1 MRVTTIVIDG
11 LNEEDFRRSVQN
23 RLREGRVAPAIAR
36 LRTLLAPYAGPEGP
50 LPERFLTVAPAE
62 LIFSGWAS
70 LGDGIARHDRPGRPV
85 TALGIA
91 FGWAGEDVPQPDAEG
106 RLQPYLETAY
116 FNDDSF
122 PFSQSSRDDLLDGY
136 SSEGCTWGG
145 DNLAVDTAL
154 VLHGIDDLYGA
165 LAALEDHLLASD
177 EPDEAGLIAGS
188 IGACLLSALLIE
200 AVKVQIA
207 NHRLPRPVCVTAGS
221 NGVYPYF
228 DAPIAGMPAE
238 VLKASENDED
248 MVPADQGV
256 PVPRYSSLLVTSIPR
271 ARKRAVLVLN
281 ENEDETAHRLAGLR
295 QLHGAEPEAPIVS
308 APVPER
314 FEPDA
319 PGPEPVLAH
328 EAGGLL
334 LAKKPPKTSGD
345 FRDMLTPRDGD
356 LQQRLQSLLATHAPR
371 PAEAERLP
379 EPSIDGEP
387 QAELPA
393 EPAWLEQEIQ
403 APVEAPMA
411 GEAEPEWFEDDPRP
425 SRWSR
430 LKSWLRALG
439 GRRAP

>member
-23 RLREGRVAPAIAR
+23 RLREGRIAPAIAR
-36 LRTLLAPYAGPEGP
+36 LRTLLAPYAGPDGP
-50 LPERFLTVAPAE
+50 LPERFLTVTAAE
-62 LIFSGWAS
+62 LIFSGWES

-91 FGWAGEDVPQPDAEG
+91 FGWAGEEVPQPDAEG
-106 RLQPYLETAY
+106 RLQPHLETAY

-122 PFSQSSRDDLLDGY
+122 PFSQSSRDDLLEGY

-165 LAALEDHLLASD
+165 LAALEDHLLGSD
-177 EPDEAGLIAGS
+177 EPDEALLVAGS
-188 IGACLLSALLIE
+188 IAACLLSALLVE

-207 NHRLPRPVCVTAGS
+207 NHGLPRPVCVTAGS

-228 DAPIAGMPAE
+228 DAPIAGMPAD
-238 VLKASENDED
+238 VLKVNENAED

-281 ENEDETAHRLAGLR
+281 ENEDETADRLAGLR
-295 QLHGAEPEAPIVS
+295 QLHDAEPDAPI
-308 APVPER
+308 APALAPER
-314 FEPDA
+314 FEPGA
-319 PGPEPVLAH
+319 PEPEPALAH

-345 FRDMLTPRDGD
+345 FRDMLAPREGD
-356 LQQRLQSLLATHAPR
+356 LQQRLQSLLATHAPS
-371 PAEAERLP
+371 PEEAGPLP
-379 EPSIDGEP
+379 EPSTDWEP
-387 QAELPA
+387 QADPPA
-393 EPAWLEQEIQ
+393 DPAWLEQEIQ
-403 APVEAPMA
+403 TPAQAFVAS
-411 GEAEPEWFEDDPRP
+411 EAEPEWFDDEPKP

-430 LKSWLRALG
+430 LKGWLG
-439 GRRAP
+439 GLGR

>member
-23 RLREGRVAPAIAR
+23 RLREGRIAPAIAR
-36 LRTLLAPYAGPEGP
+36 LRTLLAPYAGPDGP
-50 LPERFLTVAPAE
+50 LPERFLTVTAAE
-62 LIFSGWAS
+62 LIFSGWES

-91 FGWAGEDVPQPDAEG
+91 FGWAGEEVPQPDAEG
-106 RLQPYLETAY
+106 RLQPHLETAY

-122 PFSQSSRDDLLDGY
+122 PFSQSSRDDLLEGY

-177 EPDEAGLIAGS
+177 EPDEALLVAGS
-188 IGACLLSALLIE
+188 IAACLLSALLVE

-207 NHRLPRPVCVTAGS
+207 NHGLPRPVCVTAGS

-228 DAPIAGMPAE
+228 DAPIAGMPAD
-238 VLKASENDED
+238 VLKTNENAED

-295 QLHGAEPEAPIVS
+295 QLHDAEPAAPIAP

-314 FEPDA
+314 FEPGA
-319 PGPEPVLAH
+319 PEPEPVMAH

-345 FRDMLTPRDGD
+345 FREMLAPREGD

-371 PAEAERLP
+371 PEEAGPLP
-379 EPSIDGEP
+379 EPSTDWEP
-387 QAELPA
+387 EAGPPA
-393 EPAWLEQEIQ
+393 DPAGLVQEIQ
-403 APVEAPMA
+403 TPAQAPVVSA
-411 GEAEPEWFEDDPRP
+411 AEPEWFEDDPRP
-425 SRWSR
+425 AVWSR
-430 LKSWLRALG
+430 LKGWLG
-439 GRRAP
+439 GLGRWRAR

>member
-23 RLREGRVAPAIAR
+23 RLREGRIAPAIAR
-36 LRTLLAPYAGPEGP
+36 LRTLLAPYAGPAGL
-50 LPERFLTVAPAE
+50 LPERFLTVTPAE
-62 LIFSGWAS
+62 LIFSGWES

-91 FGWAGEDVPQPDAEG
+91 FAWAGEEVPQPDADG

-122 PFSQSSRDDLLDGY
+122 PFSQSSREDLLEGY

-145 DNLAVDTAL
+145 DNLAADTAL

-165 LAALEDHLLASD
+165 LAALEDHLLGSD
-177 EPDEAGLIAGS
+177 EPDETLLAAGS
-188 IGACLLSALLIE
+188 IAACLLSALLIE

-207 NHRLPRPVCVTAGS
+207 NHGLPRPVCVTAGS

-228 DAPIAGMPAE
+228 DAPIAGMPAKL
-238 VLKASENDED
+238 LKANENAED

-281 ENEDETAHRLAGLR
+281 ENEDETADRLAGLR
-295 QLHGAEPEAPIVS
+295 QLNHPEPEPPIVP
-308 APVPER
+308 APMPER
-314 FEPDA
+314 FEPGA
-319 PGPEPVLAH
+319 PEPEPVLAH
-328 EAGGLL
+328 ETGGLL

-345 FRDMLTPRDGD
+345 LRDMLAPREGD
-356 LQQRLQSLLATHAPR
+356 LQQRLQSLLATHVPR
-371 PAEAERLP
+371 PGDAGPLP
-379 EPSIDGEP
+379 EPSIDWEP
-387 QAELPA
+387 EAELP
-393 EPAWLEQEIQ
+393 EDPAWHEDANQ
-403 APVEAPMA
+403 APAQA
-411 GEAEPEWFEDDPRP
+411 TAIGEAEPEWFEDEPKP

-430 LKSWLRALG
+430 LKGWLGRL
-439 GRRAP
+439 GRRPAD